1 MSRKN
6 RRRAEQPD
14 ETPRRES
21 RGESRQLPALNWA
34 VILALFAATVVA
46 YIPALNAPFVLDDAP
61 TIEASAQWI
70 APPGSPTAGRPLV
83 LLTLGTN
90 YALNSALGV
99 KQRPDPDDPSKA
111 VAYRLFNLLVHMLT
125 GALLFGVLRRAMREK
140 TIDESW
146 RAIADPVAAF
156 VCALWLLHP
165 IQSEVVN
172 YIVQRSESMAS
183 LCYLAVLYASQRA
196 WESEMKPRWYAV
208 AVIACAL
215 GMASKEI
222 VITAPLAVML
232 YDRAFRLPSW
242 RALLRPGDG
251 RGFLYVALW
260 VASIGTFALFGIGAR
275 GETAGS
281 NAHIAWYSYLYT
293 QCWAIARYLQL
304 VVWPHPLAVDYGIDP
319 IHGMRGVPGAV
330 LLAAFGIVTL
340 AAWTR
345 VPKFGWFAFLGSMFF
360 ILLAPS
366 SSVVPIVSEV
376 AAERRIYLA
385 LAVVLVLIVV
395 AAESLRRRFAA
406 GVPAKRVA
414 IGFAGIAALLAVTTA
429 ARSRTYA
436 SVEALSRSAA
446 LAMPDNPRALGNL
459 GWALY
464 KSPTP
469 KLAEAESVFA
479 VAAARDSTCH
489 FGCLQYGAVLISAG
503 RVRDAIPF
511 IESQLALNP
520 GDVLAARTLGL
531 AYMKAGDYQ
540 SAIAPLELVAAKL
553 PRMDHIVVLGIACLS
568 AGHRDEAVELFKH
581 VAEIDGG
588 DPEMQR
594 LSARLLDGVNRPDA
608 LPDLQ
613 KFAAQLS
620 SDWM

>member
-1 MSRKN
+1 MSRKS
-6 RRRAEQPD
+6 RRRTEQPD
-14 ETPRRES
+14 ATPRVEARAATP
-21 RGESRQLPALNWA
+21 RLPAVNWWI
-34 VILALFAATVVA
+34 VLALFAATMAA
-46 YIPALNAPFVLDDAP
+46 YAPALNAPFVLDDEP
-61 TIEASAQWI
+61 TINASAQWI

-83 LLTLGTN
+83 LLTLGAN
-90 YALNSALGV
+90 YAINSALGI
-99 KQRPDPDDPSKA
+99 KQRPDPDDPGKG
-111 VAYRLFNLLVHMLT
+111 VAYRLFNLLVHLLT
-125 GALLFGVLRRAMREK
+125 GALLFGVVRRAMREK
-140 TIDESW
+140 TIGESW
-146 RAIADPVAAF
+146 RAIADPVAAV

-196 WESEMKPRWYAV
+196 WESDTKLRWYAA

-215 GMASKEI
+215 GMACKEI

-232 YDRAFRLPSW
+232 YDRAFRLKSW
-242 RALLRPGDG
+242 RDLLAPGDG

-260 VASIGTFALFGIGAR
+260 VASLGTFALFGLGAR
-275 GETAGS
+275 GETAGA
-281 NAHIAWYSYLYT
+281 NAHITWYSYLYT

-304 VVWPHPLAVDYGIDP
+304 IVWPSRLAIDYGIDP
-319 IHGMRGVPGAV
+319 VRGMRGVPGAV
-330 LLAAFGIVTL
+330 LLAALGIATL

-345 VPKFGWFAFLGSMFF
+345 VAKYGWFAFLGSMFF

-406 GVPAKRVA
+406 NVPAKRVA
-414 IGFAGIAALLAVTTA
+414 IGFAGIAAVLALTTA
-429 ARSRTYA
+429 ARSRTYS

-503 RVRDAIPF
+503 RVRDAIPL

-540 SAIAPLELVAAKL
+540 NAIAPLEMVAARL
-553 PRMDHIVVLGIACLS
+553 PRMDHIVVLGVACLS
-568 AGHRDEAVELFKH
+568 AGHRDEAIEMFKH
-581 VAEIDGG
+581 VAEIGGG

-608 LPDLQ
+608 LSDLQ